1 MWRICR
7 SKRQRDTK
15 SSGNLVACRLL
26 LHGFFLLLLY
36 AQASP
41 VTLKEARAGPKFN
54 ECMRHIFA
62 ERAWTAPL
70 NPSTPTPVPPH
81 HTYSPPLLLLKRTPC
96 RPRLSQR
103 LQRKYIMCKK
113 NSIWCHTIC
122 VILSQLIK
130 KVTLYAQFCLCERY
144 RSLSTVCAAL

>member
-1 MWRICR
+1 M
-7 SKRQRDTK
+7 
-15 SSGNLVACRLL
+15 LL
-26 LHGFFLLLLY
+26 LHGFFLLLLS

-41 VTLKEARAGPKFN
+41 VTLREARAGPKFN

-70 NPSTPTPVPPH
+70 NPSTPHPPSLLTI
-81 HTYSPPLLLLKRTPC
+81 HTAFFPPPLLLKRTPC
-96 RPRLSQR
+96 RPCLSQR

-130 KVTLYAQFCLCERY
+130 KVTLYEQFCPLW
-144 RSLSTVCAAL
+144 RSLRLSTVCTT